1 MSGPQRILASAA
13 ADADP
18 AQRITLQEAAEF
30 IWLEADLL
38 DTQDYDAWLA
48 LWTAGGRYVIP
59 IERAGDDYAD
69 RLNVVYD
76 DRLMREARVQRLRS
90 GLSTSANPSAR
101 TVRTVSRFRA
111 LEAADGATRLRCAQH
126 LVEYKYDRT
135 RTLAADVSYR
145 LVRTGAGAGPG
156 ATIGT
161 GTGAGAGGGIALD
174 EKVVRLINSDDAL
187 FGIGYLL

>member
-1 MSGPQRILASAA
+1 MNVPQGTAASAA
-13 ADADP
+13 ADTKP
-18 AQRITLQEAAEF
+18 AQPITLQEAAEF

-38 DTQDYDAWLA
+38 DTQDYTAWLA
-48 LWTAGGRYVIP
+48 LWTAAGRYVIP
-59 IERAGDDYAD
+59 IERSGDDHAD

-90 GLSTSANPSAR
+90 GLSISASPSAR
-101 TVRTVSRFRA
+101 TVRTISRFRVLGEQA
-111 LEAADGATRLRCAQH
+111 GGTRLRCAQH

-145 LVRTGAGAGPG
+145 LVRADA
-156 ATIGT
+156 A
-161 GTGAGAGGGIALD
+161 AGGCIALD

-187 FGIGYLL
+187 FGMGYLL

>member
-1 MSGPQRILASAA
+1 VEADDDRVSGVSGVSGVRPDAA
-13 ADADP
+13 A
-18 AQRITLQEAAEF
+18 ISLQEAVEF

-38 DTQDYDAWLA
+38 DSQDYTTWLG
-48 LWTAGGRYVIP
+48 LWTAEGRYVIP
-59 IERAGDDYAD
+59 IERSGDDHAD

-76 DRLMREARVQRLRS
+76 DRLMREARVRRLQS
-90 GLSTSANPSAR
+90 GLSMSASPSAR

-111 LEAADGATRLRCAQH
+111 LGERDGATRVRCAQH

-145 LVRTGAGAGPG
+145 LVRAPVGSGAG
-156 ATIGT
+156 IL
-161 GTGAGAGGGIALD
+161 LD

-187 FGIGYLL
+187 FGMGYLL

>member
-1 MSGPQRILASAA
+1 VA
-13 ADADP
+13 ADDVGVSGTPDATAPD
-18 AQRITLQEAAEF
+18 AITLQEAAEF

-38 DTQDYDAWLA
+38 DTQDYTAWLR
-48 LWTAGGRYVIP
+48 LWTEAGRYVIP
-59 IERAGDDYAD
+59 IERSGDDHAD

-90 GLSTSANPSAR
+90 GLSISASPSAR
-101 TVRTVSRFRA
+101 TVRTASRFR
-111 LEAADGATRLRCAQH
+111 LLGEQEGATQVRFAHH

-145 LVRTGAGAGPG
+145 LVRTNLS
-156 ATIGT
+156 
-161 GTGAGAGGGIALD
+161 AGGGIALE

-187 FGIGYLL
+187 FGMGYLL